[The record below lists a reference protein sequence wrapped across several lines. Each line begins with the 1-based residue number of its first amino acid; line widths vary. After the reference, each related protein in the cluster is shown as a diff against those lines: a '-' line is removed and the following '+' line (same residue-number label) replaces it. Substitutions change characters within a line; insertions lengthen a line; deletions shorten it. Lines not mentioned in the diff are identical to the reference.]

1 MTDILSNII
10 NDKVNVELYN
20 FNAEHVIK
28 TALSLDSVDLGV
40 LPQAHT
46 SFIKHRQRNQQTSD
60 LLERLRKSLRPT
72 CHNEWLSNRG
82 INPVEAKLV
91 DHSLLSKQD
100 LMDLYI
106 YPDDYI
112 LDEFGEKPVEGPAFL
127 DFRNGKI
134 AGVIVR
140 NLSKDKEYAAAAK
153 FTCSNFG
160 WFLYGFDLYDAES
173 EVFIV
178 EGVFDALAMRK
189 SGFNAIALGAA
200 YPSAFQIGC
209 LQSKFNNLKLCLDND
224 FWGRNAAYIV
234 SKATKW
240 PIFLTNYK
248 DPAVHPGKIKL
259 YNINHDDL
267 KLRIDNDMVIYNRQV
282 IDGTKMQRPL
292 PYNN

>member
-1 MTDILSNII
+1 MADILSNII

-46 SFIKHRQRNQQTSD
+46 PFIKHRQRNQQTSD

-72 CHNEWLSNRG
+72 CHNEWLNNRG

-100 LMDLYI
+100 LLDLYI

-127 DFRNGKI
+127 DIRNGKI
-134 AGVIVR
+134 AGVLVR
-140 NLSKDKEYAAAAK
+140 NLSKDKDYAAATK

-234 SKATKW
+234 SKVTKW

-248 DPAVHPGKIKL
+248 DPAEHPGKIEL
-259 YNINHDDL
+259 YNIDLNDL
-267 KLRIDNDMVIYNRQV
+267 KRRIDNDMVIYNRQI

-292 PYNN
+292 PYNH